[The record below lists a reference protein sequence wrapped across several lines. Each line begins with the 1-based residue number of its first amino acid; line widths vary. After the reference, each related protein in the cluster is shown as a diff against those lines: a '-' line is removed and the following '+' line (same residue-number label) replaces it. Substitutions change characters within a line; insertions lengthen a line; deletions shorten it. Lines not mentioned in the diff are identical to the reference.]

1 MKTAAV
7 IPCRLLSTRFER
19 KPLATIGGKPMMW
32 HVYQQASKAN
42 SIDATY
48 IATDSLEIGKVCD
61 DLNMKWIMT
70 SNKHLTGTDRVAEC
84 ARMLDVDII
93 VNIQGDEPFI
103 QPESV
108 NTITKA
114 LLKTTIS
121 DLAVVNG
128 YSVIDL
134 KDEIYNPNVVKVIF
148 STSNHALAYSRLPI
162 PLEFKKD
169 TTYYRQL
176 GIYAFYKDA
185 LKFFAATN
193 QGPIEQSESIEMYRF
208 IEHDKPVLMVPI
220 NESGISVDNISDLY
234 NARQIYK
241 TRERIQY

>member
-32 HVYQQASKAN
+32 HVYQQASKAS
-42 SIDATY
+42 SIDVTY

-70 SNKHLTGTDRVAEC
+70 SNAHLTGTDRVAEC
-84 ARMLDVDII
+84 ARMLDADVI

-103 QPESV
+103 RPESV

-114 LLKTTIS
+114 LLETTIN

-128 YSVIDL
+128 YSVIDS
-134 KDEIYNPNVVKVIF
+134 KDAIYNPNVVKVIF
-148 STSNHALAYSRLPI
+148 SASNHALAYSRLPI

-169 TTYYRQL
+169 ATYYRQL
-176 GIYAFYKDA
+176 GVYAFYKDT
-185 LKFFAATN
+185 LDFFAATK

-208 IEHDKPVLMVPI
+208 IEHGKTILMVPI
-220 NESGISVDNISDLY
+220 DESGISVDTITDLY

-241 TRERIQY
+241 THKHSQY

>member
-1 MKTAAV
+1 
-7 IPCRLLSTRFER
+7 
-19 KPLATIGGKPMMW
+19 
-32 HVYQQASKAN
+32 
-42 SIDATY
+42 
-48 IATDSLEIGKVCD
+48 
-61 DLNMKWIMT
+61 
-70 SNKHLTGTDRVAEC
+70 
-84 ARMLDVDII
+84 MLDADII

-241 TRERIQY
+241 TREHIQY